1 MLSPQTPGPNLSK
14 TLYMK
19 ANKQDYSVL
28 RCTWKY
34 TYFMNRILLFF
45 TTWVLYKA
53 RAVHLCTKLEATT
66 TVYVPSWKLSIHT
79 TITSWKLQQRREQM
93 QQYIIS
99 TMYIQYMYIYYLF
112 LCTRVCHIN
121 HTYTVPSA
129 SFRIF
134 LALLATVTSVPNDT
148 LYATRHSGVQ

>member
-1 MLSPQTPGPNLSK
+1 MYQVGGN
-14 TLYMK
+14 
-19 ANKQDYSVL
+19 DYSIPSWRQRL
-28 RCTWKY
+28 QY
-34 TYFMNRILLFF
+34 
-45 TTWVLYKA
+45 
-53 RAVHLCTKLEATT
+53 TKLEA
-66 TVYVPSWKLSIHT
+66 IHT
-79 TITSWKLQQRREQM
+79 TTYNKLEATAKEGADATVHNK
-93 QQYIIS
+93 YNVYTI
-99 TMYIQYMYIYYLF
+99 YVLYIYYFF

>member
-1 MLSPQTPGPNLSK
+1 
-14 TLYMK
+14 
-19 ANKQDYSVL
+19 
-28 RCTWKY
+28 
-34 TYFMNRILLFF
+34 MNRILLFF